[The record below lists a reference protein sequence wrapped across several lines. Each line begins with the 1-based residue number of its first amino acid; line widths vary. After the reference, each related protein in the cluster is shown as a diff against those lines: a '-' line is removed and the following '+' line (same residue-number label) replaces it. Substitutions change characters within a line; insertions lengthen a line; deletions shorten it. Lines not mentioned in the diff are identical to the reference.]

1 MQEVPAG
8 LLRYIARFDRREFW
22 LAHEELEEVW
32 QVDRRDFFKGMIQL
46 AAAHLHIE
54 RGNWRGARRLLRTGL
69 DYMREVPERYEG
81 LDVVALR
88 ARAEAALRRV
98 EELAG
103 GGAGGYDEGLW
114 FRLAPLFE
122 GEIADG
128 LVDDEPLP
136 YRVRRYEEGY
146 RPVRRRNSESGD

>member
-1 MQEVPAG
+1 MQEIPAG

-32 QVDRRDFFKGMIQL
+32 QVDRRDFFKGMIQI

-69 DYMREVPERYEG
+69 DYMRETPARYEG
-81 LDVVALR
+81 LDVAAIR

-98 EELAG
+98 RQLAEG
-103 GGAGGYDEGLW
+103 AAGGYDDGLW

-122 GEIADG
+122 GEIPDD
-128 LVDDEPLP
+128 LVEEESLP
-136 YRVRRYEEGY
+136 YRVRRYDEGY
-146 RPVRRRNSESGD
+146 RPVRRRDD